1 MLPIMAILGIMA
13 ATHSAGPT
21 TEWKATNDP
30 SVHYHW
36 TLEPSWRPFCTVQV
50 MDTSDSPNKRV
61 SISYRNR
68 SGSHVD
74 LSVRMNPG
82 DLQERVITGCSAIER
97 VEIAR
102 R

>member
-1 MLPIMAILGIMA
+1 MLPIFAILGIMA
-13 ATHSAGPT
+13 ATHSAGPS

-36 TLEPSWRPFCTVQV
+36 TLEPSWRPVCSVQV
-50 MDTSDSPNKRV
+50 MDTGSSPQKHV

-68 SGSHVD
+68 SGAHIE
-74 LSVRMNPG
+74 LRVRMNPG
-82 DLQERVITGCSAIER
+82 DLQERVIAGCSFVDH

-102 R
+102 K